1 MVSPEP
7 LQIGVTPAETVT
19 AIVYRAPARADTTF
33 VLAHGAGANQ
43 SHPFMIRFATALAE
57 RGIETITFNFVYS
70 EQKRRIPD
78 PTPKLE
84 ACYRKVIEAVRGRGD
99 TGKLVIGGKS
109 MGGRMASHLAAAGED
124 GIAGLVMLGY
134 PLHPPGRPDKLR
146 VAHLERITVPT
157 LIVQGAKDSFGTP
170 DELRP
175 YLEQFKA
182 PVELCV
188 VDDADH
194 SFKVPKRVRSQDE
207 TDRRVLDEV
216 ERWLRAL

>member
-1 MVSPEP
+1 MPERIRID
-7 LQIGVTPAETVT
+7 IGSSDAVT
-19 AIVYRAPARADTTF
+19 ATVYPAKADTALI
-33 VLAHGAGANQ
+33 LAHGAGADQ
-43 SHPFMIRFATALAE
+43 SHAFMVSFATALAE

-78 PTPKLE
+78 PAPKLE
-84 ACYRKVIEAVRGRGD
+84 ACYRAVIAAVRARYKSR
-99 TGKLVIGGKS
+99 KLVIGGKS
-109 MGGRMASHLAAAGED
+109 MGGRMASHLAAAGEE

-146 VAHLERITVPT
+146 VAHLEHITVPT

-175 YLEQFKA
+175 YLKQLKG
-182 PVELCV
+182 PVELYV

-194 SFKVPKRVRSQDE
+194 SFKVPKRLRSQDE
-207 TDRRVLDEV
+207 TDRHVLDQV
-216 ERWLRAL
+216 ER